1 MNAGTMGPLAKV
13 AVTVAGYALAL
24 LVASAVVAVYVLWTS
39 GPDRDASGG
48 MHAFGDG
55 LLFLAVFSIASI
67 PPTAAALFF
76 LRTYR
81 VFWIAL
87 LLAASAVVASGLA
100 ALAVYLGARAA
111 DPGSILHQWDAL
123 AVLRILVAP
132 AFALAFLVAGV
143 LAPARASRVGLLVA
157 ATSEA
162 GVFATVLLIWLT
174 ALRPF

>member
-1 MNAGTMGPLAKV
+1 MNFGTMRPLAKFG
-13 AVTVAGYALAL
+13 VTVAGYALAL
-24 LVASAVVAVYVLWTS
+24 LVSAAAVAVYVLWTS

-48 MHAFGDG
+48 MYAFADG
-55 LLFLAVFSIASI
+55 LLFLAVFSVASI

-76 LRTYR
+76 LKTHRA
-81 VFWIAL
+81 FWIAL
-87 LLAASAVVASGLA
+87 LLGASVVAASGLA
-100 ALAVYLGARAA
+100 ALAVYLGARTA

-132 AFALAFLVAGV
+132 SFALAFLVAGL
-143 LAPARASRVGLLVA
+143 LAPARSSRVGLLVA